1 MMEEKS
7 REEKQLSIEEAF
19 AKVQELLSEMSK
31 EDVTLEQAF
40 SNYEEGMKLI
50 RYCNGKIDSVEQKV
64 QKLNQDGS
72 MDEFH

>member
-1 MMEEKS
+1 MEEKTQ
-7 REEKQLSIEEAF
+7 EEKQLSIEDAF

-40 SNYEEGMKLI
+40 SDYEEGMKLI

-64 QKLNQDGS
+64 QKLNQEDRKS
-72 MDEFH
+72 VV

>member
-1 MMEEKS
+1 MEEKTQ
-7 REEKQLSIEEAF
+7 EEKQLSIEDAF

-40 SNYEEGMKLI
+40 SDYEEGMKLI

-72 MDEFH
+72 IDEFH

>member
-1 MMEEKS
+1 MEENS
-7 REEKQLSIEEAF
+7 TQEKQPTIEDAF

-50 RYCNGKIDSVEQKV
+50 RYCNKKIDSVEQKV

>member
-1 MMEEKS
+1 MEEKS

-50 RYCNGKIDSVEQKV
+50 RYCNKKIDSVEQKV

>member
-1 MMEEKS
+1 MEEN
-7 REEKQLSIEEAF
+7 EDAF

-40 SNYEEGMKLI
+40 SDYEEGMKLI

>member
-1 MMEEKS
+1 MEEKTQ
-7 REEKQLSIEEAF
+7 EEKQLSIEDAF
-19 AKVQELLSEMSK
+19 TKVQELLSEMSK

-40 SNYEEGMKLI
+40 SDYEEGMKLI

>member
-1 MMEEKS
+1 MEEKTQ
-7 REEKQLSIEEAF
+7 EKKQLSIEDAF

-40 SNYEEGMKLI
+40 SDYEEGMKLI

>member
-1 MMEEKS
+1 MEEKS

>member
-1 MMEEKS
+1 MEEKT
-7 REEKQLSIEEAF
+7 REEKQLSIEDAF

-31 EDVTLEQAF
+31 EDATLEQAF
-40 SNYEEGMKLI
+40 SDYEEGMKLI
-50 RYCNGKIDSVEQKV
+50 RYCNGKIDSVEQKG

>member
-1 MMEEKS
+1 MEEKTQ
-7 REEKQLSIEEAF
+7 EEKQLSIEDAF

-31 EDVTLEQAF
+31 EDATLEQAF
-40 SNYEEGMKLI
+40 SDYEEGMKLI

>member
-1 MMEEKS
+1 MEEKTQ
-7 REEKQLSIEEAF
+7 EEKQLSIEDAF

-40 SNYEEGMKLI
+40 SDYEEGMKLI

>member
-1 MMEEKS
+1 MPDS
-7 REEKQLSIEEAF
+7 TSF
-19 AKVQELLSEMSK
+19 VFLLSEMSK

-40 SNYEEGMKLI
+40 SDYEEGMKLI

>member
-1 MMEEKS
+1 MEEKKTQ
-7 REEKQLSIEEAF
+7 EEKQLSIEDAF

-40 SNYEEGMKLI
+40 SDYEEGMKLI

>member
-1 MMEEKS
+1 MEENS
-7 REEKQLSIEEAF
+7 TQEKQPTIEEAF

-50 RYCNGKIDSVEQKV
+50 RYCNKKIDSVEQKV
-64 QKLNQDGS
+64 RKLNQDGS